1 MMPEE
6 GSVGVS
12 KAHTVLLMLVFTVGL
27 FARIAGIVVARLRGG
42 KGNGD
47 RQRGLRLRDA

>member
-12 KAHTVLLMLVFTVGL
+12 KVYAVLLVLVFTVGL
-27 FARIAGIVVARLRGG
+27 FAQIAGIVAGW
-42 KGNGD
+42 KGE
-47 RQRGLRLRDA
+47 R